1 MARPHQATAAA
12 NGFEFQKYVGIYLML
27 KNFDSFKTLKIEGE
41 NQDIEIEKDNGIFL
55 FIQAKSTERP
65 YEISGSVAKGRFKEA
80 LESFK
85 DTKVTSK
92 KDSLVYINNFEQQ
105 MPFGVEFTGFSN
117 PYYFTYEELPDF
129 VKEKVD
135 SVNGI
140 EKINKEQLVF
150 AGLSF
155 YGQDPEMKTKQIHE
169 KLKETLA
176 GIDPNLVPQSKQ
188 ILNTWSSQFS
198 LNGTSKTDKI
208 TKDSVASD
216 LTFFTLEGTNMS
228 DETRHKLDISEED
241 YYEATDSFRGLIE
254 KKGLGFKEYNAINKI
269 YNDARSIDSSKTI
282 ADCIKDNLEKIIS
295 ILELNDCS
303 APDSIKKTVA
313 KIIAFKLITRSAR
326 LRDIYNK
333 LRNE

>member
-1 MARPHQATAAA
+1 MTRSHQATAAM
-12 NGFEFQKYVGIYLML
+12 NGFEFQKYAGIYLML
-27 KNFDSFKTLKIEGE
+27 RYFDSFKTLKIEGE
-41 NQDIEIEKDNGIFL
+41 SQDVEIEKDNGVFL
-55 FIQAKSTERP
+55 FIQAKATEKP
-65 YEISGSVAKGRFKEA
+65 YEIDGSTAKERFKEA
-80 LESFK
+80 LKSFK
-85 DTKVTSK
+85 DTKTNGE

-105 MPFGVEFTGFSN
+105 MPFGIQLASFSN
-117 PYYFTYEELPDF
+117 PYYLTYKELPDF
-129 VKEKVD
+129 IKEKID
-135 SVNGI
+135 AFSGI

-155 YGQDPEMKTKQIHE
+155 YGDDPETKTKQIHE

-176 GIDPNLVPQSKQ
+176 SIDPNLIPQSRL
-188 ILNTWSSQFS
+188 ILDTWSSQFS
-198 LNGTSKTDKI
+198 LNGTSKTNKI

-216 LTFFTLEGTNMS
+216 LTFFALEGTNMS
-228 DETRHKLDISEED
+228 DETRNKLDISEED
-241 YYEATDSFRGLIE
+241 YYEATSSFRELIE

-269 YNDARSIDSSKTI
+269 YNDARSFDNNKTI
-282 ADCIKDNLEKIIS
+282 ADCIKGNMEKITN
-295 ILELNDCS
+295 ILELDDCD